1 MANSTSVR
9 LEKVRAAIDALL
21 DGGAVQS
28 YTISGRDL
36 SHFSL
41 DSLMRL
47 EKDLLKQLNSESG
60 DRINYVRFENPK

>member
-60 DRINYVRFENPK
+60 DRINYVRFENPR